1 MHIEMKTFLPYVL
14 QISKGTQ
21 DFLVSE
27 APRKM
32 LDGKVCH
39 VRGLL
44 DYKASLGSRC
54 IQLGWTKLVYV
65 TDKLRGERRIRAGMS
80 AVTFRDTVLNTN
92 FNILK
97 QIYCSL
103 VTKSCLTLCNPRDYS
118 TLGSSVHGISQ
129 VRTLEWVAISSS
141 KGFSQTRDGTHVS
154 CLAGGLFTTEPPEKP
169 SQASRYHEII
179 IF

>member
-21 DFLVSE
+21 SFLVSE
-27 APRKM
+27 ASRKM

-44 DYKASLGSRC
+44 DYKASLGIRC

-65 TDKLRGERRIRAGMS
+65 TDKLRGERRIRAGIS

-97 QIYCSL
+97 KICCSL
-103 VTKSCLTLCNPRDYS
+103 VTKSCLTLCNPMDYS
-118 TLGSSVHGISQ
+118 PRLLCPWDFPGENTGVGCHFLFQGIFSNQGWNSHLLLGRWIV
-129 VRTLEWVAISSS
+129 
-141 KGFSQTRDGTHVS
+141 
-154 CLAGGLFTTEPPEKP
+154 
-169 SQASRYHEII
+169 YN
-179 IF
+179 